1 MHLTEISQLRAAAA
15 NVMMSCSL
23 RADACIWSDRESKD
37 PETERAYAYL
47 FSYSS
52 FAKTS
57 ILLSRC
63 HHRFVCR
70 QVNDSHKDAER
81 ESVGKWSPS
90 RVKEERKHWR
100 VQCQKEA
107 VARAR
112 KKGICHRHTAFSV
125 HAQGG
130 RGSSMRLCAGVPH
143 ARMSTGFQ
151 ARGTAGREGNPAQHH
166 RSKDGEAHCRGRG
179 RRDACG
185 A

>member
-70 QVNDSHKDAER
+70 QVMH
-81 ESVGKWSPS
+81 
-90 RVKEERKHWR
+90 
-100 VQCQKEA
+100 Q
-107 VARAR
+107 
-112 KKGICHRHTAFSV
+112 
-125 HAQGG
+125 
-130 RGSSMRLCAGVPH
+130 
-143 ARMSTGFQ
+143 
-151 ARGTAGREGNPAQHH
+151 
-166 RSKDGEAHCRGRG
+166 
-179 RRDACG
+179 
-185 A
+185 